1 MWSLLGL
8 LWIHR
13 RYEHKNII
21 HLFKFRFHSVY
32 FKMQKISAPSHSSF
46 FSFLSMMSC
55 IYILSDPHRLSEPC
69 LSELRQW
76 NSQVNA
82 GKIENLF
89 PDGKTTSLGC
99 SHNQYWVPDRTGR
112 SLPRLWAPAEVEAPS
127 SCQYP
132 TAPGHQRAAAPEEP
146 QPHKTLHKAKI
157 SMASQL
163 LKNWFTLLCSA
174 LLPLKLLLFQSGSK
188 YQNACTFHRTKGI
201 PNYLTL
207 DTN

>member
-82 GKIENLF
+82 GKVENLF
-89 PDGKTTSLGC
+89 PDGKVRERQHLWAAVTTSTGSQTGQGGPFPGSGLQQRWKLPALASTRLLLDISGQRLQR
-99 SHNQYWVPDRTGR
+99 SHSHTKPFIRQRFPWPPSCLKTD
-112 SLPRLWAPAEVEAPS
+112 LPS
-127 SCQYP
+127 STVLCCSWNCFCFRVVRSIKMP
-132 TAPGHQRAAAPEEP
+132 ALSTEQRA
-146 QPHKTLHKAKI
+146 
-157 SMASQL
+157 SQ
-163 LKNWFTLLCSA
+163 
-174 LLPLKLLLFQSGSK
+174 
-188 YQNACTFHRTKGI
+188 I
-201 PNYLTL
+201 I
-207 DTN
+207 